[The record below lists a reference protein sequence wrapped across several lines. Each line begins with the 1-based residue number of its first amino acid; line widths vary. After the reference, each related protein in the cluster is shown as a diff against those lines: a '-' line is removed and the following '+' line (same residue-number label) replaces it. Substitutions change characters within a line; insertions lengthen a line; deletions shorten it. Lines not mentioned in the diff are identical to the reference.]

1 MNATRQTAVLGFLVG
16 VLLLTALF
24 APVVSAQPEQSAAD
38 EPDDDKPG
46 DEYTY
51 RIVQGDQDFEVR
63 PIQGAV
69 PAEEFYDYRDPY
81 QSRENPSWGR
91 SFSSRGTADYQQDS
105 TSILMLY
112 EGPDGV
118 SLIAVHDK
126 YHEDLDDATAGS
138 SVSFQLTG
146 LPDDGEWAMIDDDY
160 GWRIDGEEKGDVAQ
174 LGADHR
180 AGAAGN
186 DGEPPAGVDARLSW
200 AWKTGRTDGMAY
212 RGLASED
219 LSLTI
224 DPAFNEDSYHRVG
237 DDRRPDEEPDDP
249 EEGEE
254 YNGTIDD
261 WQVISA
267 TEDGEEF
274 KRIWFDS
281 LDEEVTI
288 ETVPDAEPV
297 AASLSGPEQVAVGHN
312 ATFTANGT
320 ADIDGYE
327 WTVDGTPVE
336 SADGPAL
343 TRSFQEP
350 GTAEVNVTVS
360 TADGRSDTAS
370 STAEIVESQTD
381 RTNETDEADETD
393 ETESTDDGTPG
404 FGAGAALV
412 GLAAAILLAARRVST

>member
-1 MNATRQTAVLGFLVG
+1 MNSTRQIAVLSFLVG
-16 VLLLTALF
+16 FLMITSLF
-24 APVVSAQPEQSAAD
+24 APVVSAQSAQPADD
-38 EPDDDKPG
+38 EPAD

-51 RIVQGDQDFEVR
+51 RIVQGDQEFEVR
-63 PIQGAV
+63 PIQGDV
-69 PAEEFYDYRDPY
+69 PVEEFYDYRDPY
-81 QSRENPSWGR
+81 QDRDNPSWGR
-91 SFSSRGTADYQQDS
+91 SFSSRGTTDYQQDS

-112 EGPDGV
+112 EGPNGV

-126 YHEDLDDATAGS
+126 YHENLDNATPGS

-160 GWRIDGEEKGDVAQ
+160 GWRIEGEEKGDIAQ

-200 AWKTGRTDGMAY
+200 AWMTGRTDGMAY
-212 RGLASED
+212 RGLAEED

-267 TEDGEEF
+267 TDGDEEY
-274 KRIWFDS
+274 KRVWLSS
-281 LDEEVTI
+281 LDEEVRI
-288 ETVPDAEPV
+288 ETVPASEPV
-297 AASLSGPEQVAVGHN
+297 TASLSGPEQATVGQN
-312 ATFTANGT
+312 ATFTVT
-320 ADIDGYE
+320 ASTDDVERYE
-327 WTVDGTPVE
+327 WTVNGTTVE
-336 SADGPAL
+336 STDGPTLNHTFDEA
-343 TRSFQEP
+343 
-350 GTAEVNVTVS
+350 GTAEVNVTVT
-360 TADGRSDTAS
+360 TAAEQRDTAS
-370 STAEIVESQTD
+370 NTVEVV
-381 RTNETDEADETD
+381 TDES
-393 ETESTDDGTPG
+393 ETEETDDGTPG
-404 FGAGAALV
+404 FGVGAALV
-412 GLAAAILLAARRVST
+412 ALSVVILLAVRRGKP

>member
-38 EPDDDKPG
+38 EPDDDKSG

-51 RIVQGDQDFEVR
+51 RIVQGDQAFEVR

-138 SVSFQLTG
+138 SVSFQLAG
-146 LPDDGEWAMIDDDY
+146 LPNDGEWAMIDDDY

-212 RGLASED
+212 RGLADED

-224 DPAFNEDSYHRVG
+224 DPAFNENSYHRVG

-267 TEDGEEF
+267 TDGGDDF

-281 LDEEVTI
+281 LEAEVRI
-288 ETVPDAEPV
+288 ETVPTAEPV
-297 AASLSGPEQVAVGHN
+297 TASLSGPERATVGENVTLTAN
-312 ATFTANGT
+312 AT
-320 ADIDGYE
+320 DGVDRYE
-327 WTVDGTPVE
+327 WTVGGTPVE
-336 SADGPAL
+336 STNGSTL
-343 TRSFQEP
+343 NHSFEEA
-350 GTAEVNVTVS
+350 GTAEVNVTVT
-360 TADGRSDTAS
+360 TAAEQRDTAS
-370 STAEIVESQTD
+370 TAVEVVD
-381 RTNETDEADETD
+381 DETD
-393 ETESTDDGTPG
+393 ATDDGTPG
-404 FGAGAALV
+404 FGIGVALV
-412 GLAAAILLAARRVST
+412 ALTAVILLAARRVYT

>member
-1 MNATRQTAVLGFLVG
+1 MIS
-16 VLLLTALF
+16 ALF
-24 APVVSAQPEQSAAD
+24 APVVSAQSEQPVDDEPAAD
-38 EPDDDKPG
+38 K
-46 DEYTY
+46 YTY
-51 RIVQGDQDFEVR
+51 RIVQGDQEFEVK
-63 PIQGAV
+63 PIQGDV
-69 PAEEFYDYRDPY
+69 PAEAFYDYRDPY

-91 SFSSRGTADYQQDS
+91 SFSSRGTTDYQQDS
-105 TSILMLY
+105 TSILLLY
-112 EGPDGV
+112 EGPKGV
-118 SLIAVHDK
+118 SLIVVHDK
-126 YHEDLDDATAGS
+126 YHEDLDSATAGS

-174 LGADHR
+174 LDADHR

-186 DGEPPAGVDARLSW
+186 DGEPPEGVDARLSW

-212 RGLASED
+212 RGLADED

-267 TEDGEEF
+267 TDGGDDF

-281 LDEEVTI
+281 LEAEVRI
-288 ETVPDAEPV
+288 ETVPASEPV
-297 AASLSGPEQVAVGHN
+297 TASLSGPEQASVGQN
-312 ATFTANGT
+312 VTFTANAST
-320 ADIDGYE
+320 DDVDGYE
-327 WTVDGTPVE
+327 WTVNGTPVE
-336 SADGPAL
+336 STDGSTL
-343 TRSFQEP
+343 THSFEEA
-350 GTAEVNVTVS
+350 GTAEVSVTVT
-360 TADGRSDTAS
+360 TAAERSDTAS
-370 STAEIVESQTD
+370 RTVEIAE
-381 RTNETDEADETD
+381 NETDGTD
-393 ETESTDDGTPG
+393 ATDDRTPG

-412 GLAAAILLAARRVST
+412 ALAAVLLLAARRVHT